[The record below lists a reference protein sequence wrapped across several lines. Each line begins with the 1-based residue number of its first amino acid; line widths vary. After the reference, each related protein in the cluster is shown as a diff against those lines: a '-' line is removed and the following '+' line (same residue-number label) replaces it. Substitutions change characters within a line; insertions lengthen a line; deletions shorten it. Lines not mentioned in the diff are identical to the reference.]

1 MTVDFAARQA
11 KLSALA
17 DAVAIVPGTS
27 MQYFTGLD
35 FHLSERPIVAI
46 FMGDRLSFIC
56 PELEVPKL
64 RDGLG
69 DREIEIFRWTDEDWY
84 EGAFIEAVATL
95 GLAGASL
102 ALDDMTMRV
111 FEWLAFQRGAGRMGL
126 TPVGVGQDILHIRA
140 IKEPGEVE
148 LIRKAIQI
156 SEQALARTLHQVEPG
171 MSEREISNLLEK
183 ELTSGGA
190 QGLSFAPLVLVGE
203 RAALPHGNSGERELG
218 QDETLLI
225 DFGGLWNGYPA
236 DITRTFCLGEPSDQ
250 LNELYDLV
258 LRANR
263 AAIAVA
269 GPGVPCQE
277 VDRAA
282 RDIITE
288 AGYGEYFIHRLG
300 HGLGLDVHELPQMA
314 NGIEATLE
322 EGMVFTVEPGVYI
335 SGEVGV
341 RVEDICLVTA
351 DGVEVLTSFPRALNE
366 LG

>member
-1 MTVDFAARQA
+1 MTADFAARQA

-46 FMGDRLSFIC
+46 FMGERLSFIC

-64 RDGLG
+64 LDGLG
-69 DREIEIFRWTDEDWY
+69 DREIEVFRWTDEDWY
-84 EGAFIEAVATL
+84 EGAFIEAVSTL
-95 GLAGASL
+95 GLAGGSL

-126 TPVGVGQDILHIRA
+126 TPVGVGQEILRIRA

-148 LIRKAIQI
+148 AIRKAIQL

-183 ELTSGGA
+183 ELNSGGA
-190 QGLSFAPLVLVGE
+190 QGLSFSPLVLVGE
-203 RAALPHGNSGERELG
+203 RAALPHGNSGARELG

-250 LNELYDLV
+250 LKELYDLV

-288 AGYGEYFIHRLG
+288 AGYGDHFIHRLG

-314 NGIEATLE
+314 NGVEAILE

-335 SGEVGV
+335 ADEIGV

-351 DGVEVLTSFPRALNE
+351 DGVEVLTNFPRALNE

>member
-1 MTVDFAARQA
+1 M
-11 KLSALA
+11 
-17 DAVAIVPGTS
+17 
-27 MQYFTGLD
+27 
-35 FHLSERPIVAI
+35 
-46 FMGDRLSFIC
+46 
-56 PELEVPKL
+56 
-64 RDGLG
+64 G

-95 GLAGASL
+95 GLAGGSL
-102 ALDDMTMRV
+102 ALDDMTMRL

-126 TPVGVGQDILHIRA
+126 SPVGVGQEILRIRA

-190 QGLSFAPLVLVGE
+190 QGMSFAPLVLVGE
-203 RAALPHGNSGERELG
+203 RAALPHGNSGARELG

-236 DITRTFCLGEPSDQ
+236 DITRTFCLGKPSDQ
-250 LNELYDLV
+250 LKELYDLV

-314 NGIEATLE
+314 NGVEATLE

-335 SGEVGV
+335 SDEVGV

>member
-11 KLSALA
+11 KLSVLA
-17 DAVAIVPGTS
+17 DAVALVPGTS

-46 FMGDRLSFIC
+46 FMGERLAFIC

-69 DREIEIFRWTDEDWY
+69 EREVEIFRWTDEDWY
-84 EGAFIEAVATL
+84 EGAFIEAVQEL
-95 GLAGASL
+95 GLAGGTIG
-102 ALDDMTMRV
+102 LDDMTMRV
-111 FEWLAFQRGAGRMGL
+111 FEWLAFQRAAGRMGI
-126 TPVGVGQDILHIRA
+126 TPTALGQEILRIRA

-148 LIRKAIQI
+148 AIRRAIQL
-156 SEQALARTLHQVEPG
+156 SERALAQTLRQVEPG
-171 MSEREISNLLEK
+171 MSEREILGLLEN
-183 ELTSGGA
+183 ELTAVGT
-190 QGLSFAPLVLVGE
+190 QGLSFSPLVLVGE
-203 RAALPHGNSGERELG
+203 RAALPHGNSGARELG

-250 LNELYDLV
+250 LRELYDLV

-263 AAIAVA
+263 AAIAAA

-282 RDIITE
+282 RDVITE

-300 HGLGLDVHELPQMA
+300 HGLGMDVHELPQMA
-314 NGIEATLE
+314 NGVEATLE
-322 EGMVFTVEPGVYI
+322 EGMVFTVEPGVYL

-341 RVEDICLVTA
+341 RVEDICLVTS
-351 DGVEVLTSFPRALNE
+351 DGVEVLTSFPRALDA